1 MNKCTFTTL
10 AALSFFM
17 LTADA
22 NAVLNQNQNL
32 HNQMQFQFN
41 RELDGD
47 GGGGGGGRG
56 STLPVT
62 PPKTGNTGSTSS
74 GSTPDT
80 TTSGT
85 TTSVGPSVFLD
96 TAMQTATVS
105 GCPSGTIVSSDGCCC
120 VKD

>member
-22 NAVLNQNQNL
+22 NAVLSDSR
-32 HNQMQFQFN
+32 FQ
-41 RELDGD
+41 RESYLQTDQRSLI
-47 GGGGGGGRG
+47 GGGGGGGG
-56 STLPVT
+56 GGGVSTT
-62 PPKTGNTGSTSS
+62 TPKTGNTGSTSS

>member
-22 NAVLNQNQNL
+22 NAAFYQN
-32 HNQMQFQFN
+32 NQMQYQLK
-41 RELDGD
+41 RDLDDDWGGS
-47 GGGGGGGRG
+47 GGGGGGGG
-56 STLPVT
+56 STT
-62 PPKTGNTGSTSS
+62 TPKTGNTGSTSS
-74 GSTPDT
+74 GSTSGT

>member
-22 NAVLNQNQNL
+22 NAVLNQNI
-32 HNQMQFQFN
+32 HNQMQYQFN
-41 RELDGD
+41 RELDG
-47 GGGGGGGRG
+47 GGGGG
-56 STLPVT
+56 STLPVK

>member
-1 MNKCTFTTL
+1 MNKYTFTTL

-22 NAVLNQNQNL
+22 NALFNNNLNQDR
-32 HNQMQFQFN
+32 MQTHLN
-41 RELDGD
+41 RRVTDDGGS
-47 GGGGGGGRG
+47 GGGGGGGG
-56 STLPVT
+56 VSVT
-62 PPKTGNTGSTSS
+62 PPKTGNT

>member
-22 NAVLNQNQNL
+22 NAVLN
-32 HNQMQFQFN
+32 HNQKQTYQH
-41 RELDGD
+41 LKYDA
-47 GGGGGGGRG
+47 GGGGGGGG
-56 STLPVT
+56 VSVT

>member
-41 RELDGD
+41 RELD
-47 GGGGGGGRG
+47 GGGRG

-96 TAMQTATVS
+96 TARQTATVS

>member
-22 NAVLNQNQNL
+22 NALFNNNLNQDR
-32 HNQMQFQFN
+32 MQTHLNWQ
-41 RELDGD
+41 LTDGGS
-47 GGGGGGGRG
+47 GGGGGGGG
-56 STLPVT
+56 GVSIT
-62 PPKTGNTGSTSS
+62 PPKTGNTGST
-74 GSTPDT
+74 PDT
-80 TTSGT
+80 TTPNT

>member
-22 NAVLNQNQNL
+22 NALFNNNLDQNRMQTNLNRYVTDDSL
-32 HNQMQFQFN
+32 
-41 RELDGD
+41 
-47 GGGGGGGRG
+47 GGGGGGGG
-56 STLPVT
+56 GGVSIT
-62 PPKTGNTGSTSS
+62 PPKTGNTGST
-74 GSTPDT
+74 PDT
-80 TTSGT
+80 TTPGT

>member
-22 NAVLNQNQNL
+22 NAVLNQ
-32 HNQMQFQFN
+32 MQYQFN
-41 RELDGD
+41 RELDG
-47 GGGGGGGRG
+47 GG
-56 STLPVT
+56 STLPVK

>member
-22 NAVLNQNQNL
+22 NAVLSDSR
-32 HNQMQFQFN
+32 FQ
-41 RELDGD
+41 RESYPQTDQRSLI
-47 GGGGGGGRG
+47 GG
-56 STLPVT
+56 SVSVT

-74 GSTPDT
+74 GSTSDT
-80 TTSGT
+80 TTP
-85 TTSVGPSVFLD
+85 VGPSVFLD

>member
-22 NAVLNQNQNL
+22 NALFNNNLDQNRMQTNLNRYVTDDSL
-32 HNQMQFQFN
+32 
-41 RELDGD
+41 
-47 GGGGGGGRG
+47 GGGGGG
-56 STLPVT
+56 SIT

>member
-22 NAVLNQNQNL
+22 NAVLNQDI
-32 HNQMQFQFN
+32 HHQMQNQLK
-41 RELDGD
+41 RDLVDDDWGGT
-47 GGGGGGGRG
+47 GGGGGG
-56 STLPVT
+56 STLPVK
-62 PPKTGNTGSTSS
+62 PPKTGNT

>member
-22 NAVLNQNQNL
+22 NALFNNNLNQDG
-32 HNQMQFQFN
+32 MQTHLN
-41 RELDGD
+41 RRVTDD
-47 GGGGGGGRG
+47 GGSGGGV
-56 STLPVT
+56 SVT

>member
-22 NAVLNQNQNL
+22 NAVLNQNN
-32 HNQMQFQFN
+32 HMQYQLK
-41 RELDGD
+41 RDLDDDWGGS
-47 GGGGGGGRG
+47 GGGGGGGG
-56 STLPVT
+56 SIT

-74 GSTPDT
+74 GSTSDT

>member
-22 NAVLNQNQNL
+22 NALFNNNLNQDR
-32 HNQMQFQFN
+32 MQTHLN
-41 RELDGD
+41 RQLTDDGGS
-47 GGGGGGGRG
+47 GGGGGGGG
-56 STLPVT
+56 GVSIT
-62 PPKTGNTGSTSS
+62 PPKTGNT

>member
-22 NAVLNQNQNL
+22 NALFNNNLDQNRMQTNLNRYVTDDSL
-32 HNQMQFQFN
+32 
-41 RELDGD
+41 
-47 GGGGGGGRG
+47 GGGGGGGGGG
-56 STLPVT
+56 SIT

>member
-22 NAVLNQNQNL
+22 NALSNDIRNQDQKL
-32 HNQMQFQFN
+32 TYKFN
-41 RELDGD
+41 RVTEDGL
-47 GGGGGGGRG
+47 GGGGGGV
-56 STLPVT
+56 SIK
-62 PPKTGNTGSTSS
+62 PPTTGNTGSTSS

>member
-22 NAVLNQNQNL
+22 NAVLSDSR
-32 HNQMQFQFN
+32 FQ
-41 RELDGD
+41 RESYLQTDQRSLTN
-47 GGGGGGGRG
+47 GGGGGG
-56 STLPVT
+56 TT
-62 PPKTGNTGSTSS
+62 TTTK
-74 GSTPDT
+74 T

-85 TTSVGPSVFLD
+85 TSTTTPSTSTTTTTTTSVGASKFLD
-96 TAMQTATVS
+96 TPMQTATVS

-120 VKD
+120 VKE

>member
-22 NAVLNQNQNL
+22 NALFNNNLDQNRMQTNLNRYVTDDSL
-32 HNQMQFQFN
+32 
-41 RELDGD
+41 
-47 GGGGGGGRG
+47 GGGGGGGG
-56 STLPVT
+56 GVSIT

>member
-22 NAVLNQNQNL
+22 NALNLNQDR
-32 HNQMQFQFN
+32 MQTHLN
-41 RELDGD
+41 RQLTDGGS
-47 GGGGGGGRG
+47 GGGGGGGG
-56 STLPVT
+56 GGVSIK

>member
-22 NAVLNQNQNL
+22 NAVLNQDI
-32 HNQMQFQFN
+32 HHQMQNQLK
-41 RELDGD
+41 RDLVDDVWGGT
-47 GGGGGGGRG
+47 GGGGGGGG
-56 STLPVT
+56 VSVT

>member
-22 NAVLNQNQNL
+22 NALFNNNLDQNRMQTNLNRYVTDDSL
-32 HNQMQFQFN
+32 
-41 RELDGD
+41 
-47 GGGGGGGRG
+47 GGGGGGGG
-56 STLPVT
+56 VSVT
-62 PPKTGNTGSTSS
+62 TPKTGNTGSTSS

>member
-22 NAVLNQNQNL
+22 NAAHQNDY
-32 HNQMQFQFN
+32 MQYQLK
-41 RELDGD
+41 RDLDD
-47 GGGGGGGRG
+47 DLGGSGG
-56 STLPVT
+56 STT
-62 PPKTGNTGSTSS
+62 TPKTGNTGSTSS
-74 GSTPDT
+74 GSTSGT

>member
-22 NAVLNQNQNL
+22 NAELYQ
-32 HNQMQFQFN
+32 NQMQYQLK
-41 RELDGD
+41 RDLVDD
-47 GGGGGGGRG
+47 DWGGGGGGGGG
-56 STLPVT
+56 STTT
-62 PPKTGNTGSTSS
+62 PKIGNTGSTSS
-74 GSTPDT
+74 GSTSDT